1 VTPRIRAA
9 SRALDA
15 CVLALA
21 LGTAAVLLRVLVSFE
36 YGLDQGIYAVV
47 SEAVIEGGAPYRDA
61 WDFKTPGVFFVY
73 ALARG
78 LLGSGMHAVRG
89 LEAAAFASLVA
100 AFAILT
106 RRFAG
111 SASPG
116 LLGGALAVTGHV
128 WLGFWHTGQPE
139 SFGGPLLA
147 WALVL
152 ATFEPRPDAPQGRRV
167 QWAGWAG
174 AGALYAFAALL
185 KPPLGG
191 GIVVSWAI
199 AARWAW
205 DHAPDGGRLRA
216 TLRPT
221 LAFAAG
227 ALAPLAA
234 TALYLSVHGALPDLA
249 DALFG
254 FAPGYAAL
262 NYRTGNLLIF
272 WFRAIEFLLFRFSLL
287 NVTGLAL
294 FFALPRLG
302 AGERRLAVH
311 VLGVT
316 AFLVAGIALQ
326 GRFFAYHYGA
336 ALPLV
341 ALLAGLGLWKL
352 TRLERHRAFGG
363 LGLGLLLVVL
373 ANANGLNGPVEGGLG
388 TRLRAWDDGSRY
400 NAPRR
405 RVAAWIER
413 HTAPGDAI
421 YVWGFEPVL
430 YDLADRRP
438 ASRYVYN
445 APQRAAW
452 YQERGRDVLME
463 DLRGRPPEAIVVQR
477 SDAHPGTTGNPRDS
491 RAALRTF
498 PALTRL
504 LAEEYSETAT
514 VGDFTIHLRKPD
526 REGAPQPAPGPPRDR
541 ERSADRAGRGPGP

>member
-1 VTPRIRAA
+1 VTPRARDA
-9 SRALDA
+9 SHGLATF
-15 CVLALA
+15 VLAIA
-21 LGTAAVLLRVLVSFE
+21 LGTAAVLLRALVSFE

-47 SEAVIEGGAPYRDA
+47 SDAVLEGGAPYRDA

-78 LLGSGMHAVRG
+78 VAGSGMQAVRG
-89 LEAAAFASLVA
+89 LEAVAFASLVA
-100 AFAILT
+100 AFAILS
-106 RRFAG
+106 RRFVG
-111 SASPG
+111 SVRPG

-152 ATFEPRPDAPQGRRV
+152 ATWEPRPDAARGGRV
-167 QWAGWAG
+167 QWAAWAG

-199 AARWAW
+199 AARGAW
-205 DHAPDGGRLRA
+205 ESAPADGRLRA
-216 TLRPT
+216 TLHPT

-234 TALYLSVHGALPDLA
+234 TGLYFSVHGALPDLA

-254 FAPGYAAL
+254 FAPEYAAI

-287 NVTGLAL
+287 NVTGLML
-294 FFALPRLG
+294 FFALPRQG
-302 AGERRLAVH
+302 TRERRLAFH

-316 AFLVAGIALQ
+316 GFLVAGIALQ

-341 ALLAGLGLWKL
+341 ALLAGQGLWKL
-352 TRLERHRAFGG
+352 TRLGRRRA
-363 LGLGLLLVVL
+363 LGRLMLVVL
-373 ANANGLNGPVEGGLG
+373 ANANGVNGPVEGGLAQ
-388 TRLRAWDDGSRY
+388 RLRAWDDGRRY

-405 RVAAWIER
+405 RVATWIER

-430 YDLADRRP
+430 YDLAARRP

-452 YQERGRDVLME
+452 YRERGRAVLME
-463 DLRGRPPEAIVVQR
+463 DLRRTPPEAILVQR
-477 SDAHPGTTGNPRDS
+477 GDVHPGTTGNPRDS
-491 RAALRTF
+491 SAALRTF
-498 PALTRL
+498 PALSRL
-504 LAEEYSETAT
+504 LAEGYAEAAT
-514 VGDFTIHLRKPD
+514 IGDFKIHLREPD
-526 REGAPQPAPGPPRDR
+526 RAGAAPPAPGPPRGR
-541 ERSADRAGRGPGP
+541 GRSAGRPGRGPSP